1 MSGTYIMLI
10 GKATRSKH
18 KYVRW
23 EAEFAIEKKCRVIGV
38 NLDYSRRVDVE
49 RAYQSSATLVP
60 FSSRIHPRSSR
71 MRLNISKWARPAR
84 TITTLKPS
92 MRSLVYKGLTPRST
106 DYLERWA

>member
-49 RAYQSSATLVP
+49 RAYQSSADIGAVFVSYSPKIIAYALEHFQMGETGKNYHYP
-60 FSSRIHPRSSR
+60 
-71 MRLNISKWARPAR
+71 K
-84 TITTLKPS
+84 T
-92 MRSLVYKGLTPRST
+92 VYAKLGL
-106 DYLERWA
+106 